1 MNCAQGKNKKAQDH
15 KRHMKLQRDK
25 EQKKKEKR
33 NVQLPAE
40 YGKPKK

>member
-1 MNCAQGKNKKAQDH
+1 VTKGKNEKAMDH

-25 EQKKKEKR
+25 ELKKKEKR

-40 YGKPKK
+40 YDKAKK